1 MGSLFKREFGWKFQ
15 FSGSFLGPD
24 HHQWNNGKM
33 FESWNLSNILHFFWI
48 KMVYCILV
56 LVVSGLPLKCVGF
69 PDKTGTPIFVVI
81 ATWHPSVIP
90 PMYVYAT
97 IITKH
102 IINVRNAIL
111 PHTKKVRFRIHHWWW
126 RRKKKLW
133 ISLQAKNLIHFYF

>member
-1 MGSLFKREFGWKFQ
+1 MGALSKREFCWFLFGIWKLK
-15 FSGSFLGPD
+15 FL
-24 HHQWNNGKM
+24 KY
-33 FESWNLSNILHFFWI
+33 FALFWI
-48 KMVYCILV
+48 KMVCCILV
-56 LVVSGLPLKCVGF
+56 LVVVSGLPLKCVGF

-111 PHTKKVRFRIHHWWW
+111 PQSTKKVRFRIHHWWW

-133 ISLQAKNLIHFYF
+133 ISLRAENSIHFYFLKSAF

>member
-1 MGSLFKREFGWKFQ
+1 MGALSKREFCWLFFGIWKLK
-15 FSGSFLGPD
+15 FL
-24 HHQWNNGKM
+24 KY
-33 FESWNLSNILHFFWI
+33 FALFWI

-111 PHTKKVRFRIHHWWW
+111 PQSTKKVRFRIHHWWW

-133 ISLQAKNLIHFYF
+133 ISLRAKILIHFYFLKFVF

>member
-1 MGSLFKREFGWKFQ
+1 MVPACTLDYFKLKRGLLFWIMHPNTYLGTLSKREFCWLFFGIWKLK
-15 FSGSFLGPD
+15 FL
-24 HHQWNNGKM
+24 KY
-33 FESWNLSNILHFFWI
+33 FALFWI

-111 PHTKKVRFRIHHWWW
+111 PHSTKKVRFRIHHWWW
-126 RRKKKLW
+126 RRKK
-133 ISLQAKNLIHFYF
+133 IMN